1 MSSPSMASSPWPGEF
16 GVAELDAWYEDLQDI
31 LCSDGGDWKCEQ
43 VQDPTQAEAGFLDDL
58 ESCSLAWF
66 SGVTESQLVAEL
78 SDPSPPDVY
87 EGADITELSDNRE
100 QDSSD
105 SSLSDETDQQLA
117 LPEISVTPGVKRK
130 RESSGGAGGGNKKSR
145 KEQDLENEK
154 VMTELMEQ
162 NERLKVEIERL
173 TEEVR
178 RTREALIDKLV
189 SSRAP

>member
-1 MSSPSMASSPWPGEF
+1 MSSPSMASLPWPGEF

-78 SDPSPPDVY
+78 SAPIPSDVY
-87 EGADITELSDNRE
+87 EGADITELLDNRE
-100 QDSSD
+100 RDSSN
-105 SSLSDETDQQLA
+105 SSVSDTTDQQRA
-117 LPEISVTPGVKRK
+117 LPEISVTLGTKRK
-130 RESSGGAGGGNKKSR
+130 RESSGGAGGNKKSR

-154 VMTELMEQ
+154 VVTELMEQ
-162 NERLKVEIERL
+162 NERLKQEIERL